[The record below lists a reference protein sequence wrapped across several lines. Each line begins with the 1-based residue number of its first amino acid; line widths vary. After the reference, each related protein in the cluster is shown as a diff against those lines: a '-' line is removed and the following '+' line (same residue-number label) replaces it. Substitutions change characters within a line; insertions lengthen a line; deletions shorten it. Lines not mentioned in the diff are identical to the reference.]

1 MCNDNNAAGDD
12 VLQLTYMSRMVTK
25 SVIMLM
31 MIVSTVV
38 AAEARP
44 DRPVPAADAGSPPGD
59 AELPARRGEPGLE
72 V

>member
-25 SVIMLM
+25 SIIMLM

-38 AAEARP
+38 AAEA
-44 DRPVPAADAGSPPGD
+44 
-59 AELPARRGEPGLE
+59 
-72 V
+72 